1 MDGIEWSDRLTMNR
15 LSGQTVEIRI
25 DSLYKGAQE
34 ARGTVVIID
43 VFRAFTT
50 AAVAFSKGAEKI
62 ILVAEVSDAL
72 KLREQGVGEICMGE
86 VDGTRPDGFDLGN
99 SPYEMLDADVAG
111 KALIQS
117 TRAGTVGMSA
127 AVNASQIYAG
137 SFVLAEATVRAILL
151 DKPELVTIVAMGLE
165 ARVHADED
173 EQCALYMRNL
183 LQGRKPE
190 QNAVRELVLAG
201 AEAQK
206 YADPAQPQYHPEDRD
221 MALQIDSVDF
231 AIKVGRENGLLV
243 ARRWG

>member
-1 MDGIEWSDRLTMNR
+1 M
-15 LSGQTVEIRI
+15 EIRI
-25 DSLYKGAQE
+25 GSLYRGAQE

-50 AAVAFSKGAEKI
+50 DAVAFSKGAEKI
-62 ILVAEVSDAL
+62 VLVAEVEEAL

-86 VDGTRPDGFDLGN
+86 VDGIRPDGFDLGN
-99 SPYEMLDADVAG
+99 SPFEMLNADVAG
-111 KALIQS
+111 KTLIQS

-137 SFVLAEATVRAILL
+137 SLVLAASTVKAIVH
-151 DKPELVTIVAMGLE
+151 DVPDLVTIVAMGAE

-173 EQCALYMRNL
+173 EQCAFYMRNL
-183 LQGRKPE
+183 LQGRKPDHD
-190 QNAVRELVLAG
+190 AVRALVLAG

-206 YADPAQPQYHPEDRD
+206 YSDPEQPQFHPEDRD

-231 AIKVGRENGLLV
+231 AIKVGREDGLLV
-243 ARRWG
+243 ARRHDLT

>member
-1 MDGIEWSDRLTMNR
+1 M
-15 LSGQTVEIRI
+15 EIRI
-25 DSLYKGAQE
+25 GSLYRGAQE

-50 AAVAFSKGAEKI
+50 DAVAFSKGAEKI
-62 ILVAEVSDAL
+62 VLVAEVAEAL

-86 VDGTRPDGFDLGN
+86 VDGIRPDGFDLGN
-99 SPYEMLDADVAG
+99 SPFEMLNADVAG
-111 KALIQS
+111 KTLIQS

-137 SFVLAEATVRAILL
+137 SLVLAASTVKAIL
-151 DKPELVTIVAMGLE
+151 DDAHDLVTIVAMGAE

-173 EQCALYMRNL
+173 EQCAFYLRNL
-183 LQGRKPE
+183 LQGRKPDHD
-190 QNAVRELVLAG
+190 AVRALVLAG

-206 YADPAQPQYHPEDRD
+206 YSDPEQPQFHPEDRD

-231 AIKVGRENGLLV
+231 AIKVGKEDGLLV
-243 ARRWG
+243 ARRHDLT

>member
-1 MDGIEWSDRLTMNR
+1 M
-15 LSGQTVEIRI
+15 EIRI
-25 DSLYKGAQE
+25 DSLYRGARE

-50 AAVAFSKGAEKI
+50 DAVAFSKGAEKI
-62 ILVAEVSDAL
+62 VLVAEVEEAL

-86 VDGTRPDGFDLGN
+86 VDGIRPEGFDLGN
-99 SPYEMLDADVAG
+99 SPYEMLDADVTG
-111 KALIQS
+111 KTLIQS

-137 SFVLAEATVRAILL
+137 SLVIAEATVKAILR
-151 DKPELVTIVAMGLE
+151 DDPELVTIVAMGLE

-183 LQGRKPE
+183 LQGRKPDHD
-190 QNAVRELVLAG
+190 AVRALVLAG

-206 YADPAQPQYHPEDRD
+206 YSDPEQPQFHPEDRD

-231 AIKVGRENGLLV
+231 TIKVGRENGLLV
-243 ARRWG
+243 ARRFNIDG

>member
-1 MDGIEWSDRLTMNR
+1 M
-15 LSGQTVEIRI
+15 EIRI
-25 DSLYKGAQE
+25 GSLYRGAQE

-50 AAVAFSKGAEKI
+50 DAVAFSKGAEKI
-62 ILVAEVSDAL
+62 VLVAEVAEAL

-86 VDGTRPDGFDLGN
+86 VDGIRPDGFDLGN
-99 SPYEMLDADVAG
+99 SPFEMLNADVAG
-111 KALIQS
+111 KTLIQS

-137 SFVLAEATVRAILL
+137 SLVLAASTVKAIL
-151 DKPELVTIVAMGLE
+151 DDAHDLVTIVAMGAE

-173 EQCALYMRNL
+173 EQCAFYMRNL
-183 LQGRKPE
+183 LQGRKPDHD
-190 QNAVRELVLAG
+190 AVRALVLAG

-206 YADPAQPQYHPEDRD
+206 YSDPEQPQFHPEDRD

-231 AIKVGRENGLLV
+231 AIKVGREDGLLV
-243 ARRWG
+243 ARRHDLT

>member
-1 MDGIEWSDRLTMNR
+1 M
-15 LSGQTVEIRI
+15 EIRI
-25 DSLYKGAQE
+25 DSLYRGAVE

-62 ILVAEVSDAL
+62 VLVAEVAEAL
-72 KLREQGVGEICMGE
+72 KLRSQGAGDVCMGE
-86 VDGTRPDGFDLGN
+86 VDGIMPEGFDYGN
-99 SPYEMLDADVAG
+99 SPYELSRVDVAG
-111 KALIQS
+111 KTLIQS

-137 SFVLAEATVRAILL
+137 SLVIADATVRAILR
-151 DKPELVTIVAMGLE
+151 DAPDLVTIVAMGAE

-183 LQGRKPE
+183 LQGRRPDHA
-190 QNAVRELVLAG
+190 AVRSLALAG

-206 YADPAQPQYHPEDRD
+206 YADAQQPQFHPQDRD
-221 MALQIDSVDF
+221 MALDIDRAPF
-231 AIKVGRENGLLV
+231 AIRVGREDGLLV
-243 ARRWG
+243 ARRHDL